1 MATRQAAVGVAA
13 PGSIASQGMVA
24 EAVAPAMAVVRRF
37 SRKSLYTV
45 KLKDYYMASLDE
57 KQIQSKSGYIIFSNS
72 LKISAQHLDR
82 RTSGLFF
89 LHAVVTQ

>member
-1 MATRQAAVGVAA
+1 MATRQAAAGIAA

-24 EAVAPAMAVVRRF
+24 EAVAPAVAVVRRF

-45 KLKDYYMASLDE
+45 KLEDYYMASLDE

-72 LKISAQHLDR
+72 LKIS
-82 RTSGLFF
+82 T
-89 LHAVVTQ
+89 